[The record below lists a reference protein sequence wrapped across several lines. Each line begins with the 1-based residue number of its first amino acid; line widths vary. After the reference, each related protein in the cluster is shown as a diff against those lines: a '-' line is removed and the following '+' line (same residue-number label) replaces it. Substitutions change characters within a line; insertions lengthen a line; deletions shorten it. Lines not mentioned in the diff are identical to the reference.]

1 MLLFHLSNAN
11 ADLTSDSQIKA
22 SCKMSLRKFPLDSQM
37 CPLSVGSYGY
47 TSDEVVYT
55 WKKPAPLS
63 LGNVGEY
70 C

>member
-1 MLLFHLSNAN
+1 MKGKLKINMKL
-11 ADLTSDSQIKA
+11 QIKA
-22 SCKMSLRKFPLDSQM
+22 ACKMSLRKFPLDSQM

-63 LGNVGEY
+63 LGNVG
-70 C
+70 